1 MSTNGTA
8 PTTTNSKVMIVTG
21 ASSGIGRSL
30 AIAAAARG
38 YAVLAIG
45 RDAARLEETA
55 QTIRSA
61 TGRCETL
68 RIDVT
73 AADAPQRIVDTAL
86 KAFGRIDVVVNNAGA
101 GTSGMLLAQ
110 SDGEIDAQL
119 QLHVYAP
126 LRISRA
132 ALPAIR
138 ESHGGFVFIGSGVAR
153 VPVPGY
159 GAYCLAKAAVRAA
172 AIQLRR
178 ELRSEGIFVTYVDPG
193 AVATGFSSAA
203 GMEDNDSGLRA
214 DPNRVARRILS
225 GIEHR
230 ASRVNAVPLH
240 TIAAVIGEWLPALA
254 DASLSRIV
262 AQPGATKPAPAPTP
276 PVSQA
281 SPPVETVE
289 PATPVIFNDF
299 ERALEPVA
307 RRMERVKLSQT
318 FLREMLAPDSTI
330 ELHDVAMRWA
340 GMPNKNE
347 RAAMHEVL
355 DALTAAGYLEATGEE
370 TWIVRRAAE

>member
-8 PTTTNSKVMIVTG
+8 PATHNNKVMIVTG

-38 YAVLAIG
+38 YAVLAVG
-45 RDAARLEETA
+45 RDAARLEQTA

-61 TGRCETL
+61 AGRCETL
-68 RIDVT
+68 RTDVT

-119 QLHVYAP
+119 QLHVNAP

-132 ALPAIR
+132 ALTAIR
-138 ESHGGFVFIGSGVAR
+138 ETHGGLVFIGSGVAR

-178 ELRSEGIFVTYVDPG
+178 ELRSEDVFVTYVDPG

-203 GMEDNDSGLRA
+203 GMEDNDSSLRA
-214 DPNRVARRILS
+214 DPNRVARRILT

-240 TIAAVIGEWLPALA
+240 TIAAVVGEWLPALA
-254 DASLSRIV
+254 DAS
-262 AQPGATKPAPAPTP
+262 
-276 PVSQA
+276 
-281 SPPVETVE
+281 
-289 PATPVIFNDF
+289 
-299 ERALEPVA
+299 
-307 RRMERVKLSQT
+307 
-318 FLREMLAPDSTI
+318 
-330 ELHDVAMRWA
+330 
-340 GMPNKNE
+340 
-347 RAAMHEVL
+347 
-355 DALTAAGYLEATGEE
+355 
-370 TWIVRRAAE
+370 